1 MSSNT
6 SNHPAVSRRGSSGG
20 APQNWYQTNF
30 ALVLVSMIVAVVIVS
45 LVWPWDEI
53 QQTVTKDFCITYQV
67 ELPESE
73 HLIVK
78 EYENYSDCPQ
88 DSSNRGVAIRAQ
100 FEGPVRLLKKLE
112 EKEKSLGGWAP
123 ISVSVKPKNTTG
135 WQSFGVSYQR
145 VEELDQRFSSKSI
158 RLVNESEWPKTG
170 RYKVVEV
177 EKRVLRISPTLD
189 TDHTDEVRYEANADP
204 KEVVVWVE
212 KGMLTPSIPTEVI
225 ETGGAEQDDV
235 IEDVKLNLPAH
246 VSLVR
251 PEDETIRVELL
262 VTPKRE
268 RRLLQPI
275 AITLRNNRVSGYD
288 VTAEPPFVAV
298 QVTIDATQRDKM
310 DAFNNVTASIDI
322 RDASVET
329 QEETAYEVTLR
340 GLPSWVNAEE
350 DITIQPPKAKL
361 LYEKKGE

>member
-1 MSSNT
+1 M
-6 SNHPAVSRRGSSGG
+6 G

-30 ALVLVSMIVAVVIVS
+30 ALVLVSMIVAVVIVL

-88 DSSNRGVAIRAQ
+88 DSSNQGVAIRAQ

-112 EKEKSLGGWAP
+112 DKERSLGGWAP
-123 ISVSVKPKNTTG
+123 ISVSVKPKNITG
-135 WQSFGVSYQR
+135 WQSFGVSFQR
-145 VEELDQRFSSKSI
+145 IEELDRRFSSKSI
-158 RLVNESEWPKTG
+158 RLVNENEWPKTG
-170 RYKVVEV
+170 RYKAVEV
-177 EKRVLRISPTLD
+177 ERRVLRISPRLD
-189 TDHTDEVRYEANADP
+189 TEHTDEVRYEAVADP
-204 KEVVVWVE
+204 KEVEAWVE
-212 KGMLTPSIPTEVI
+212 KNVLTPSIPTEVI
-225 ETGGAEQDDV
+225 ETGGADQDE
-235 IEDVKLNLPAH
+235 IIKDVKLNMPAH
-246 VSLVR
+246 VSLLR
-251 PEDETIRVELL
+251 PEDAVIRVELL

-288 VTAEPPFVAV
+288 VSPEPPFVAV
-298 QVTIDATQRDKM
+298 QVTVDATRRDKL
-310 DAFNNVTASIDI
+310 DAFNKVTASIDI
-322 RDASVET
+322 RGASSDAH
-329 QEETAYEVTLR
+329 EETAYEVTLR
-340 GLPSWVNAEE
+340 GLPSWVNAEK

-361 LYEKKGE
+361 LFEQKGE